1 MITLMARCGLSDSED
16 IFLSIQ
22 FLSTMEEDNKI
33 LSQNDKRFLV
43 FRNKRVWSE
52 KNDLWINY
60 LIFLSDLGT

>member
-16 IFLSIQ
+16 IFFSIQ

-43 FRNKRVWSE
+43 FRNKRV
-52 KNDLWINY
+52 
-60 LIFLSDLGT
+60 

>member
-43 FRNKRVWSE
+43 FRNKRV
-52 KNDLWINY
+52 
-60 LIFLSDLGT
+60 

>member
-1 MITLMARCGLSDSED
+1 
-16 IFLSIQ
+16 
-22 FLSTMEEDNKI
+22 MEEDNKI